1 MLGIVKLNLIFYRAG
16 PNGGAVS
23 GITEEKL
30 RLTNADISCII
41 GVYFKGCEE
50 KEYAHLP
57 IYREPP
63 FGARRYEECAEVVSE
78 PCG

>member
-16 PNGGAVS
+16 PDGGAVS

-50 KEYAHLP
+50 KE
-57 IYREPP
+57 
-63 FGARRYEECAEVVSE
+63 
-78 PCG
+78 